1 MTLLTSEPATDDAPI
16 AARLRDVQ
24 VADIGDQTLVLR
36 SRTWDRLKFEM
47 EYARQKGTTSNAYLI
62 QAYQTALIDPPGES
76 FTDIFLDE
84 LYQHHSFHRINYI
97 ILSHVNPN
105 RLTTLKRLIDMT
117 PHATIICSKPAA
129 NVLRSMFPEDDV
141 RIDVIRDGQELDL
154 GEGHVLRFYFTPTPR
169 LPDAICSYDT
179 KTQILF
185 TDKLFGAHIC
195 DDAVFDKQW
204 KLLDDDRN
212 YYFECLHAAQAQQ
225 VEAVLKQLEGLA
237 VKIYAPAHG
246 PMVRYSV
253 SRLTFDYRE
262 WSDQQAV
269 QYFNVVVLY
278 TSAYGSTG
286 AIARAIAQGITE
298 AGSEV
303 VLLDCEATAPAD
315 ITTAVEACDG
325 FIMGS
330 PTLGGHAPTQ
340 IQTALGIVLSN
351 AAKTKVAGVFGSYGW
366 SGEAVD
372 QLENKLQDAGY
383 QFGFE
388 TIRVKFTPT
397 TEVLHQCTVA
407 GLEFVQTLKKTKK
420 VRTPRQV
427 AAESDRTSQAAGRVT
442 NSLCV
447 LTARSE
453 DGQNLGMLTSWVSQ
467 ASFTPPG
474 LTISLEKNQPLD
486 ILMPSTGGF
495 VLNILKEGRNLRRH
509 FQRTQMA
516 GEEAFAKVETETATN
531 GCLILT
537 EALAYLECTVENR
550 MDCGDHWLLYA
561 VVHRGKVLD
570 TTGVTAVNHRKSGS
584 QY

>member
-1 MTLLTSEPATDDAPI
+1 MSLLASQTATDDAPVLM
-16 AARLRDVQ
+16 RPRDVQ
-24 VADIGDQTLVLR
+24 VADIGEQTLVLR

-62 QAYQTALIDPPGES
+62 QAYQTALLDPPGES

-84 LYQHHSFHRINYI
+84 LYQHHAFHRINYI

-117 PHATIICSKPAA
+117 PHATIVCSKPAA
-129 NVLRSMFPEDDV
+129 NLLRSLFPNDDV
-141 RIDVIRDGQELDL
+141 RIDVVRDGQELDL
-154 GEGHVLRFYFTPTPR
+154 GEGHVLRFYFVPTPR
-169 LPDAICSYDT
+169 LPDAIFTYDT

-195 DDAVFDKQW
+195 DDAVVDKQW
-204 KLLDDDRN
+204 KLLDDDRH

-225 VEAVLKQLEGLA
+225 VETVLKQLEGLA
-237 VKIYAPAHG
+237 VKMYAPAHG

-253 SRLTFDYRE
+253 SRLTFDYRD
-262 WSDQQAV
+262 WSDQQAI
-269 QYFNVVVLY
+269 QFFNVVILY

-286 AIARAIAQGITE
+286 AIARAIAQGITQS
-298 AGSEV
+298 GSEV
-303 VLLDCEATAPAD
+303 VLMDCEATDPAA
-315 ITTAVEACDG
+315 IIAAVETCDG
-325 FIMGS
+325 FVIGS

-383 QFGFE
+383 QFGLE

-397 TEVLHQCTVA
+397 TEVLSRCEAA
-407 GLEFVQTLKKTKK
+407 GAEFVQTLKKTKK

-427 AAESDRTSQAAGRVT
+427 AAESDRTSQAVGRVT
-442 NSLCV
+442 NALCV
-447 LTARSE
+447 LTAKSA
-453 DGQNLGMLTSWVSQ
+453 DGQNLGMLTSWISQ

-474 LTISLEKNQPLD
+474 LTIALEKNQPLET
-486 ILMPSTGGF
+486 LVYSAGGF

-516 GEEAFAKVETETATN
+516 GEDVLTKVETETAAN

-561 VVHRGKVLD
+561 VVHQGKVLD
-570 TTGVTAVNHRKSGS
+570 VTGATAVNHRKSGS